1 MEDSVI
7 YQTEQVTKIFPGTV
21 ALRDVDYYVH
31 RGQVNCLVGEN
42 GAGKSTLMKILA
54 GVQKPTSGNVLLDGQ
69 EITLNSPRD
78 AEDLGISIIYQ
89 ELNLFPNMS
98 VAENIFITR
107 EKMNGVQVDHKE
119 QEEAARTILRDQ
131 LQHEVNPKRLVADL
145 RVGQQQIVEIAK
157 ALSQN
162 ARILIMDEPTSALS
176 AEEVEVLFKV
186 IQDLKQ
192 NGVTVIYIS
201 HRLEEIM
208 EIGDYV
214 TVLRNGY
221 KIDEDRTENIDIGWI
236 VERMVGKASD
246 ARFTYEER
254 ELGEELFRA
263 DHITLPK
270 YGGGYWVND
279 VSLSVRRG
287 EILGLY
293 GLKGA
298 GRTETL
304 ECIMGVH
311 EEAEGSIYLEGQP
324 VAAETI
330 AGRIDAGLAL
340 LPEDRKTLSIM
351 SNLSV
356 TQNISLASLKKFV
369 SGLFRIDEKREGEA
383 VDEEIRRLSIKVASR
398 NVIIGN
404 LSGGNQQKTVIG
416 RWLLTD
422 PKVLMLDEPTRGIDV
437 GAKGEVFQIVREL
450 ARHGIGIIVTA
461 TELKEIMAI
470 SDRIIVLSKGQ
481 ITGEFDRST
490 MTEEKLVRASEVGH
504 RTGKTEQEVVS

>member
-1 MEDSVI
+1 
-7 YQTEQVTKIFPGTV
+7 
-21 ALRDVDYYVH
+21 
-31 RGQVNCLVGEN
+31 
-42 GAGKSTLMKILA
+42 
-54 GVQKPTSGNVLLDGQ
+54 
-69 EITLNSPRD
+69 
-78 AEDLGISIIYQ
+78 
-89 ELNLFPNMS
+89 
-98 VAENIFITR
+98 
-107 EKMNGVQVDHKE
+107 
-119 QEEAARTILRDQ
+119 
-131 LQHEVNPKRLVADL
+131 
-145 RVGQQQIVEIAK
+145 
-157 ALSQN
+157 
-162 ARILIMDEPTSALS
+162 
-176 AEEVEVLFKV
+176 
-186 IQDLKQ
+186 
-192 NGVTVIYIS
+192 
-201 HRLEEIM
+201 
-208 EIGDYV
+208 
-214 TVLRNGY
+214 
-221 KIDEDRTENIDIGWI
+221 
-236 VERMVGKASD
+236 
-246 ARFTYEER
+246 
-254 ELGEELFRA
+254 
-263 DHITLPK
+263 
-270 YGGGYWVND
+270 
-279 VSLSVRRG
+279 VRRG